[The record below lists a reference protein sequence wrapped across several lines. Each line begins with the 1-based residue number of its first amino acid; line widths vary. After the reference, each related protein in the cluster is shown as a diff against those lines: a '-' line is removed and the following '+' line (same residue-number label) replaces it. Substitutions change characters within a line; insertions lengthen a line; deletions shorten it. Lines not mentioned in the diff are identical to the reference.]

1 MERKQQLMQESLDE
15 ALSPHALAELSEML
29 AKNPQTA
36 DEYQRLQ
43 KVDEMLRVAPFERA
57 PKRLA
62 LTIMARIA
70 QTVQEQ
76 TRPTSEIDMATL
88 QVAVQLVTVA
98 TLPLLVGAGYMLLN
112 SQTDPDAIEVVI
124 EQVAMMLIMVINV
137 IDVMIDEARETAQ
150 TDPESAL
157 AMLTLLPSTLLT
169 MVGEVLGIHEDES

>member
-15 ALSPHALAELSEML
+15 ALNPTTLAELSDML
-29 AKNPQTA
+29 SENPQTA
-36 DEYQRLQ
+36 DEYHRLQ

-70 QTVQEQ
+70 QSVQEQ
-76 TRPTSEIDMATL
+76 TKPTSEIDIATL

-112 SQTDPDAIEVVI
+112 SQTDPEAIEVVI

-137 IDVMIDEARETAQ
+137 IDVMIDQAKETAQ
-150 TDPESAL
+150 EDPEAAL
-157 AMLTLLPSTLLT
+157 AMLTLLPTTLLT
-169 MVGEVLGIHEDES
+169 IVGEVLGIHDPEA

>member
-15 ALSPHALAELSEML
+15 ALSPHALEELSEML

-112 SQTDPDAIEVVI
+112 SQTNPEVIEVVI

-137 IDVMIDEARETAQ
+137 IDVMIDEAKETAQ
-150 TDPESAL
+150 TDPEAAL

-169 MVGEVLGIHEDES
+169 MVGEMLGIHEDES